1 MSKVSISIE
10 PEKLVGALGWW
21 EGRMRSGYFRGGRSE
36 GDLKLIVVTVAQ
48 ACEYTKALEF
58 DTLDGLL

>member
-1 MSKVSISIE
+1 MSKVSTSIE
-10 PEKLVGALGWW
+10 PEKLVGALGW
-21 EGRMRSGYFRGGRSE
+21 EGRMRSGYFGGGRGE

-58 DTLDGLL
+58 DILDGLL